1 MDYLNP
7 LVPFFKISSSDITNT
22 PLLRKI
28 SKKRKPIVLS
38 TGAASIN
45 EIKNALKVLNKN
57 LKVMDLTAI
66 SLAKE
71 TKIPIL
77 VTSIFQ
83 SDSLINALKGIGEY
97 STIN

>member
-1 MDYLNP
+1 MNCSIIVKDKKVNGNYEEDPIDNP
-7 LVPFFKISSSDITNT
+7 KAKLIEN
-22 PLLRKI
+22 
-28 SKKRKPIVLS
+28 LS
-38 TGAASIN
+38 YS
-45 EIKNALKVLNKN
+45 EVLNRD

-71 TKIPIL
+71 SKIPIL

>member
-1 MDYLNP
+1 ML
-7 LVPFFKISSSDITNT
+7 
-22 PLLRKI
+22 
-28 SKKRKPIVLS
+28 
-38 TGAASIN
+38 
-45 EIKNALKVLNKN
+45 KNVSYTDVLNKN

-71 TKIPIL
+71 SKIPIL

-83 SDSLINALKGIGEY
+83 SNSLINALKGIGDY